1 MSADP
6 WPIAEPTDEV
16 RTLRA
21 QLATANSRIAEL
33 EFEID
38 RRDEMQRLIQERHT
52 EVREAQ
58 REKLAAA
65 HARIAELESDR
76 SKGTSDGG

>member
-1 MSADP
+1 
-6 WPIAEPTDEV
+6 
-16 RTLRA
+16 
-21 QLATANSRIAEL
+21 
-33 EFEID
+33 
-38 RRDEMQRLIQERHT
+38 MQRLIQERHT